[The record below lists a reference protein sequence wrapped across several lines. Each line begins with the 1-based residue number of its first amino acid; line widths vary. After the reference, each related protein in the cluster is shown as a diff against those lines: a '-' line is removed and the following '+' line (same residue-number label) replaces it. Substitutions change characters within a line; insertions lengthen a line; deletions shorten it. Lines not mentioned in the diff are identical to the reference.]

1 MTVGKPAV
9 NGIWRDLTDFPANGF
24 TGILAIMTSQHL
36 SNPPRPGRDP
46 QRGAVRA
53 VLFAGIVF
61 GLITGCAETIHTRGN
76 LPDPKTVAE
85 IEPGEH
91 TRAEVTKLL
100 GTPSTIATF
109 EREIWFYIGGRVKS
123 QSFFAPEVLE
133 RKVLTIQF
141 DKRGVVKE
149 INTFDA
155 TKIEKIELV
164 QRKTPTK
171 GKELTLLQQ
180 LIGNIGRFGSRDDD
194 DL

>member
-9 NGIWRDLTDFPANGF
+9 NGIWRDLTDFPANGL
-24 TGILAIMTSQHL
+24 TGILAIITTPL
-36 SNPPRPGRDP
+36 ARP
-46 QRGAVRA
+46 AARA
-53 VLFAGIVF
+53 ILFAGIVF

-76 LPDPKTVAE
+76 LPDPKAVAE

-91 TRAEVTKLL
+91 TRAEITRLL

-109 EREIWFYIGGRVKS
+109 EREIWFYIGGRVKT
-123 QSFFAPEVLE
+123 QSFFTPDVLE

-180 LIGNIGRFGSRDDD
+180 LIGNIGRFGSQGDD

>member
-1 MTVGKPAV
+1 MTRSLA
-9 NGIWRDLTDFPANGF
+9 RSAARA
-24 TGILAIMTSQHL
+24 ILC
-36 SNPPRPGRDP
+36 
-46 QRGAVRA
+46 
-53 VLFAGIVF
+53 AGIVS
-61 GLITGCAETIHTRGN
+61 GLLAGCAETIHTRGN
-76 LPDPKTVAE
+76 LPDPTVVAE

-91 TRAEVTKLL
+91 TREQITKML

-180 LIGNIGRFGSRDDD
+180 LIGNIGRFGSGDDD